1 MEQRT
6 DINPFDPDYGL
17 QQNMDI
23 TFDNILDDFP
33 LPNPA
38 ASTSPNQALPPAEP
52 ILTTPHVLEEVK
64 EAPQPKKRGRKPG
77 SGRKPAAAP
86 VKSEPMETEQEP
98 KEKKAR
104 KPRVAKAAPKKKA
117 AKKQDEDSI
126 FDDDSDEEMNDDGNL
141 DGKDE
146 KTKKLLKNREAAQQ
160 FRQRQRDHIDVL
172 EKQVQQLIEQRAQYN
187 SQTDAL
193 LAENKL
199 VRSQVQYMR
208 EFLSQ
213 ALAFAFSQN
222 VSRMYPMANT
232 NIKTVDPAQN

>member
-6 DINPFDPDYGL
+6 DMNPFDPDFNL

-33 LPNPA
+33 LPNPSNTA
-38 ASTSPNQALPPAEP
+38 PNQALPPAQP
-52 ILTTPHVLEEVK
+52 ILTTPHIIEEVK

-77 SGRKPAAAP
+77 SGRKPAAAAPP
-86 VKSEPMETEQEP
+86 VKSEPMETDQEP
-98 KEKKAR
+98 KEKKPR

-117 AKKQDEDSI
+117 AKKSDEDSI
-126 FDDDSDEEMNDDGNL
+126 FDDSDDEMDDGIGE
-141 DGKDE
+141 GKDE

-160 FRQRQRDHIDVL
+160 FRQRQRDHIDEL
-172 EKQVQQLIEQRAQYN
+172 EKQVQQLLEQRAQYN
-187 SQTDAL
+187 TQTDVL

-199 VRSQVQYMR
+199 VRGQVQYMR
-208 EFLSQ
+208 EFLTQ
-213 ALAFAFSQN
+213 ALTFAFSQN

>member
-6 DINPFDPDYGL
+6 DINAFDTDYGL

-23 TFDNILDDFP
+23 TFDNILEDFP

-38 ASTSPNQALPPAEP
+38 NTAPNQALPPAQP
-52 ILTTPHVLEEVK
+52 ILTTPLVITENKEV
-64 EAPQPKKRGRKPG
+64 PQPKKRGRKPG

-86 VKSEPMETEQEP
+86 VKTEPMETDQEF
-98 KEKKAR
+98 KEKKTR
-104 KPRVAKAAPKKKA
+104 KPRVAKAAPKKK

-126 FDDDSDEEMNDDGNL
+126 FDDDSDDDIMDDGNTG
-141 DGKDE
+141 GKDE

-172 EKQVQQLIEQRAQYN
+172 EKQVQQLLEQRAQYN
-187 SQTDAL
+187 TQTDVL

-199 VRSQVQYMR
+199 VRDQVSYMR

>member
-6 DINPFDPDYGL
+6 DIVNPFDPDYSL

-23 TFDNILDDFP
+23 TFDNILEDFP
-33 LPNPA
+33 LPNPTA
-38 ASTSPNQALPPAEP
+38 PAHQALPPAQP
-52 ILTTPHVLEEVK
+52 ILTTPHVLEETK
-64 EAPQPKKRGRKPG
+64 EAPLPKKRGRKPG

-86 VKSEPMETEQEP
+86 VKSEPMETDQEP

-117 AKKQDEDSI
+117 AKKQDDDSI
-126 FDDDSDEEMNDDGNL
+126 FDDSDDEMNDDENL
-141 DGKDE
+141 GGKDE

-187 SQTDAL
+187 TQTDAL

-199 VRSQVQYMR
+199 VRGQVQYMR